1 MPQGSASSLQVSS
14 STLSGS
20 DTSPRLFPQLSEA
33 RRMLQAEQDTP
44 SPLAP
49 ISDDEEGF
57 HAEPEFPPLF
67 EHFLVIG
74 VSEEV
79 SLHSERATVLCYFIF
94 IICFIF
100 TLDCARSVIQTEKTD
115 RGSGNSLSSSAEEI
129 WS

>member
-33 RRMLQAEQDTP
+33 KKLLQAEEDA
-44 SPLAP
+44 SSNPLAP
-49 ISDDEEGF
+49 TVDDGEGF

-79 SLHSERATVLCYFIF
+79 SLSTQKER
-94 IICFIF
+94 
-100 TLDCARSVIQTEKTD
+100 
-115 RGSGNSLSSSAEEI
+115 
-129 WS
+129 